1 MIPSFLQTIKVPKN
15 AIQGSVLSAL
25 LQQTD
30 TYHLNLVTIA
40 MNAFQ
45 ILADVAALVLT
56 IRRSMHIR
64 EGALLF
70 AGTFRLTEF
79 FVQDG

>member
-1 MIPSFLQTIKVPKN
+1 
-15 AIQGSVLSAL
+15 
-25 LQQTD
+25 
-30 TYHLNLVTIA
+30 